1 MKHEKLN
8 FIKLFHWPPLCILH
22 SLLHRSDDLRTMSF
36 VHFLW
41 VDLWKTQTIFAHFLW
56 VDLQK
61 TQSFTSPQHQTKKCN
76 PCFCCFIYVHFWKR
90 KLKPMI
96 FQIQKHSLK
105 THHKSPG
112 WIYKQA
118 AMRRGGHNP
127 TDIEV
132 PKSNQNIIK
141 CTLACITQWNLSKS
155 GHHEYQQ
162 VFSSTAS

>member
-1 MKHEKLN
+1 MKQEKLN
-8 FIKLFHWPPLCILH
+8 FIKLFHWAPSVSYTH
-22 SLLHRSDDLRTMSF
+22 SHRSDDLRTTSF

-61 TQSFTSPQHQTKKCN
+61 TQSFTSPQHHTKKYN
-76 PCFCCFIYVHFWKR
+76 PCFCCCRFWILTNVYLILMWKR

-96 FQIQKHSLK
+96 FQKHSLK

-132 PKSNQNIIK
+132 PKSNHNTIK
-141 CTLACITQWNLSKS
+141 CILACITQ
-155 GHHEYQQ
+155 
-162 VFSSTAS
+162 

>member
-1 MKHEKLN
+1 MKILDPN
-8 FIKLFHWPPLCILH
+8 LCLFNINAV
-22 SLLHRSDDLRTMSF
+22 S
-36 VHFLW
+36 
-41 VDLWKTQTIFAHFLW
+41 
-56 VDLQK
+56 
-61 TQSFTSPQHQTKKCN
+61 
-76 PCFCCFIYVHFWKR
+76 CFIYVHFWKR

-105 THHKSPG
+105 THHKSHG

-141 CTLACITQWNLSKS
+141 FIFACITQWNLSKS
-155 GHHEYQQ
+155 GHNEYQHCMCLFVNNVINQ
-162 VFSSTAS
+162 HKSTALAFSHDALMWSDMTSWYLYVVFSHIILSGRCDEDLFHPLHNVQ

>member
-1 MKHEKLN
+1 M
-8 FIKLFHWPPLCILH
+8 FHLCA
-22 SLLHRSDDLRTMSF
+22 
-36 VHFLW
+36 FLE
-41 VDLWKTQTIFAHFLW
+41 
-56 VDLQK
+56 
-61 TQSFTSPQHQTKKCN
+61 
-76 PCFCCFIYVHFWKR
+76 KR

-96 FQIQKHSLK
+96 FQKHSLK

-141 CTLACITQWNLSKS
+141 FIFACITQWNLSKS
-155 GHHEYQQ
+155 GHNEYQHCMCLFVNNVINQ
-162 VFSSTAS
+162 HKSTALAFSHDALMWSDMTSWYLYVVFSHIILSGRCDEDLFHPLHNVQ